1 MNELFLGQNAKIKEI
16 ETVRNHLAH
25 GRKQNFFNQVFYK
38 SKNVPEIEKF
48 RKNFKNNFFLR
59 LGRKP
64 IATGVSLH
72 QIKKCLFNEFKTDK
86 KH

>member
-16 ETVRNHLAH
+16 KLLEIIWHMEGNKTFLI
-25 GRKQNFFNQVFYK
+25 KFFYK

-59 LGRKP
+59 LRRKP
-64 IATGVSLH
+64 IATGLVCIKLKNVNLMNLK
-72 QIKKCLFNEFKTDK
+72 QIK
-86 KH
+86 